1 MIRYLSAADIYVI
14 NEKIVGHRPHVRDRK
29 LLRSA
34 ADRPSIR
41 VFGEEQFPTIIDKAA
56 AVLHSIAYHHLFAD
70 GNKRTAQQAVVMF
83 LEANGFRIT
92 WQENE
97 AIDFILEIAQGQHD
111 VEAVSDWLADHTE
124 DIPNA

>member
-56 AVLHSIAYHHLFAD
+56 ALLHSVAYHHLFSD
-70 GNKRTAQQAVVMF
+70 GNKRTAQEAVLMF
-83 LEANGFRIT
+83 FDANGYQAT
-92 WQENE
+92 WQNQE
-97 AIDFILEIAQGQHD
+97 AVDFILEIAQGQHD
-111 VEAVSDWLADHTE
+111 VEAVSEWLAKNT
-124 DIPNA
+124 IPR

>member
-14 NEKIVGHRPHVRDRK
+14 NEKIVGHRPQVRDRK

-56 AVLHSIAYHHLFAD
+56 AILHSIAYHHLFSD
-70 GNKRTAQQAVVMF
+70 GNKRTAREAVILF
-83 LEANGFRIT
+83 LEANGYRGT
-92 WQENE
+92 WQPEE
-97 AIDFILEIAQGQHD
+97 ATAFILEIAQGKHE
-111 VEAVSDWLADHTE
+111 VEAVSEWLTHHTKSTE
-124 DIPNA
+124 